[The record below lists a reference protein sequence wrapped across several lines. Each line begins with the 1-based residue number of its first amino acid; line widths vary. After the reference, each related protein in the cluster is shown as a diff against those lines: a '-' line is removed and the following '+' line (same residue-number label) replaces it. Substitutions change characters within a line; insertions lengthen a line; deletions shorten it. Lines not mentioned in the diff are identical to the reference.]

1 MIDIVWC
8 LISGKDAPAEPR
20 SHLKVDGI
28 VSMVSKR
35 AHGFQASGQHQE
47 ATLRKAFSGRA
58 KIIGSQS
65 EYLVLSFAKAEHE
78 TTTDSVLFV
87 GEGKFLPGYFERGKM

>member
-1 MIDIVWC
+1 MIDIVRC

-35 AHGFQASGQHQE
+35 AHGFQAFGQNQE
-47 ATLRKAFSGRA
+47 ALLQKALFGRE

-65 EYLVLSFAKAEHE
+65 DYLNSYPVTAEFCE
-78 TTTDSVLFV
+78 S
-87 GEGKFLPGYFERGKM
+87 